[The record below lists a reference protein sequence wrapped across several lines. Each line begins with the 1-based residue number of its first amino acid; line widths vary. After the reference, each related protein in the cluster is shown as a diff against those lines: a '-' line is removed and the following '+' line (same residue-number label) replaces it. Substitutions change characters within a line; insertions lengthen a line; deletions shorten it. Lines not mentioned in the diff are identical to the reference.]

1 MVLEAIGAYAM
12 TDERTALADELEH
25 LELLKVIPGMGEFR
39 LDKYKKEMILA
50 ALRALPPTLNSGADR
65 EALTRRIELARKFI
79 AREYNDP
86 AQELRGDWIDPRAKP
101 AHDALCLCLQDLSA
115 LPRAVEGG
123 ASRPFYGAEC
133 PSYPDCNGGCGLG
146 CTKEIEQTRAVEG
159 GVVEGKVF
167 EARNRGNT
175 FGRFVQDTLRKAV
188 DEEAALSHPNTG
200 DGK

>member
-1 MVLEAIGAYAM
+1 M
-12 TDERTALADELEH
+12 TDERTALADELERVRQLVREH
-25 LELLKVIPGMGEFR
+25 IGPTM
-39 LDKYKKEMILA
+39 DKIIKRSVA
-50 ALRALPPTLNSGADR
+50 ALRAPLPETRTCATCHAVLADGPQ
-65 EALTRRIELARKFI
+65 
-79 AREYNDP
+79 P
-86 AQELRGDWIDPRAKP
+86 AATY
-101 AHDALCLCLQDLSA
+101 SA
-115 LPRAVEGG
+115 LPT
-123 ASRPFYGAEC
+123 SRPFYGAEC